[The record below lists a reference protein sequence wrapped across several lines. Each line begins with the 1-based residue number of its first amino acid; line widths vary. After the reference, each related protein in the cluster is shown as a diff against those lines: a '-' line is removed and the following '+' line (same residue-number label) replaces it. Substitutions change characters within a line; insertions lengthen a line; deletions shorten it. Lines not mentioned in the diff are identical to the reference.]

1 MNYQGTLIA
10 VADIERA
17 KEFYH
22 SVLGLEVMVDAGE
35 HIQLTGGLFLQTVD
49 SWAEFIHK
57 KATEVVLENNASEL
71 YFETDD
77 MDDFI
82 KLLDGRSDILY
93 LHPLLEHS
101 WGQRAV
107 RFYDLDKHIIE
118 VSESITMVVRR
129 FLDSGLTI
137 EETANRTGVDVGYIE
152 NVLKQ

>member
-10 VADIERA
+10 VADIEKA

-71 YFETDD
+71 YFETDN

-101 WGQRAV
+101 
-107 RFYDLDKHIIE
+107 
-118 VSESITMVVRR
+118 
-129 FLDSGLTI
+129 
-137 EETANRTGVDVGYIE
+137 
-152 NVLKQ
+152 